1 MWLKLVMMV
10 GVALTT
16 GQDNR
21 CFLSGGGSTE
31 SFFVPESES
40 VGSVLGQL
48 RVIGRECQ
56 HASMHGHYE
65 CLCRRCRERYCDQA

>member
-1 MWLKLVMMV
+1 MMMV
-10 GVALTT
+10 GVASVALTA

-21 CFLSGGGSTE
+21 CFLEGGGSTE
-31 SFFVPESES
+31 SFFVSESVS

>member
-1 MWLKLVMMV
+1 MLLQLVMLV
-10 GVALTT
+10 GVALTA

>member
-1 MWLKLVMMV
+1 MWLKLLMMV
-10 GVALTT
+10 GVSLTA

-31 SFFVPESES
+31 SFFVSENVT